1 MLKRLL
7 KPFARRYRSFMQAEI
22 MAELAAMRAE
32 RNGLGD
38 LQKTL
43 AAVEEALLTLVLHK
57 TDFS

>member
-32 RNGLGD
+32 RNGLAD

-43 AAVEEALLTLVLHK
+43 TAVEEALLTLALQK
-57 TDFS
+57 S